1 MVMSGGIKKWIQQVT
16 EKALDLLDLKS
27 EGILLDDLI
36 AHCHA
41 VLSRRGEATGL
52 ALAGSVVLSWQA
64 LDRADHLKF
73 FRRLIDEF
81 GPDRDRLERAIIDYQ
96 ASLDEP
102 AIMNLHQAAEPKRQE
117 LFRRINS
124 APNGLQTLILMREEL
139 RKLLRDHPELGPID
153 QDFIHLFT
161 SWFNKGF
168 LELER
173 INWQTS
179 ATVLEKLIQYESVH
193 EIEGWDD
200 LRRRLA
206 EDRLCFAYFHPVIPD
221 EPLIFVEVALVQGMA
236 EAIAPLLETLPVS
249 PVDADTAVF
258 YSINNC
264 QPGLAGVSFG
274 NLLIKQVVS
283 VLQAQHPN
291 LKNFVT
297 LSPIPGLRRWLQ
309 SDGQMFLSQFEEAA
323 DKQDLKAIVAQY
335 LTDGNGPKLRDPV
348 AQFHL
353 GNGATLERINAE
365 ADLSARGLEQ
375 SFGFMVNYRYE
386 LDLIVS
392 NHEQLME
399 SGQIATS
406 KEIQQ
411 LLKKITRLPLKELS
425 DA

>member
-1 MVMSGGIKKWIQQVT
+1 MMMSGGIKKWIQQVT

-27 EGILLDDLI
+27 EGILIDDLI

-52 ALAGSVVLSWQA
+52 ALAASVVSSWQA
-64 LDRADHLKF
+64 LDRADHLIF

-81 GPDRDRLERAIIDYQ
+81 GPDRDRLEFAITDYQ
-96 ASLDEP
+96 ASLDEV
-102 AIMNLHQAAEPKRQE
+102 AIMNLHQAAEANRQE

-139 RKLLRDHPELGPID
+139 RKLLRDHPELRPID
-153 QDFIHLFT
+153 QDFVHLFT

-193 EIEGWDD
+193 EIQGWDD

-236 EAIAPLLETLPVS
+236 DAIAPLLETEPVL

-283 VLQAQHPN
+283 VLQAQHPS

-297 LSPIPGLRRWLQ
+297 LSPIPGLRRWLE
-309 SDGQMFLSQFEEAA
+309 SDGQMFLSRFEMAA
-323 DKQDLKAIVAQY
+323 DKRDLKAIVAQY

-348 AQFHL
+348 ARFHL

-365 ADLSARGLEQ
+365 ADLSARGLKQ

-392 NHEQLME
+392 NHEKLME

-406 KEIQQ
+406 REIQQ
-411 LLKKITRLPLKELS
+411 LLKKITRPPLKELS

>member
-1 MVMSGGIKKWIQQVT
+1 MSGGIKGWIQQVT
-16 EKALDLLDLKS
+16 DRALDLLDFKS
-27 EGILLDDLI
+27 EGVLLDDLI

-52 ALAGSVVLSWQA
+52 ALAGSVVSSWYA
-64 LDRADHLKF
+64 LDKADHLEF
-73 FRRLIDEF
+73 FSRLIDEF
-81 GPDRDRLERAIIDYQ
+81 GPDRGRLERAINDYQ
-96 ASLDEP
+96 DSLDELS
-102 AIMNLHQAAEPKRQE
+102 IMNLHQAAEANRQE

-139 RKLLRDHPELGPID
+139 SKLLRDHPELRPID
-153 QDFIHLFT
+153 QDFVHLFT

-193 EIEGWDD
+193 EIQGWDD

-206 EDRLCFAYFHPVIPD
+206 EDRFCFAYFHPVIPD
-221 EPLIFVEVALVQGMA
+221 EPLIFVEVALVQGVA
-236 EAIAPLLETLPVS
+236 DAIAPLLETTPVS

-283 VLQAQHPN
+283 VLQAEHPN

-297 LSPIPGLRRWLQ
+297 LSPIPGLRQWLE
-309 SDGQMFLSQFEEAA
+309 SDGQIFLDQFEEPA
-323 DKQDLKAIVAQY
+323 DKQKLKPIVAQY
-335 LTDGNGPKLRDPV
+335 LTDGKGSKLRDPV
-348 AQFHL
+348 ARFHL
-353 GNGATLERINAE
+353 GNGASLERINVD

-386 LDLIVS
+386 LDFIVS

-406 KEIQQ
+406 REVQQ
-411 LLKKITRLPLKELS
+411 LLKKMARSPLKELPH
-425 DA
+425 A

>member
-1 MVMSGGIKKWIQQVT
+1 
-16 EKALDLLDLKS
+16 
-27 EGILLDDLI
+27 
-36 AHCHA
+36 
-41 VLSRRGEATGL
+41 
-52 ALAGSVVLSWQA
+52 
-64 LDRADHLKF
+64 
-73 FRRLIDEF
+73 
-81 GPDRDRLERAIIDYQ
+81 
-96 ASLDEP
+96 
-102 AIMNLHQAAEPKRQE
+102 MNLHQAAEANRQE

-139 RKLLRDHPELGPID
+139 RKLLRDHPELRPID
-153 QDFIHLFT
+153 QDFVHLFT

-193 EIEGWDD
+193 EIQGWDD

-236 EAIAPLLETLPVS
+236 DAIAPLLETEPVL

-283 VLQAQHPN
+283 VLQAQHPS

-297 LSPIPGLRRWLQ
+297 LSPIPGLRRWLE
-309 SDGQMFLSQFEEAA
+309 SDGQMFLSRFEMAA

-348 AQFHL
+348 ARFHL

-392 NHEQLME
+392 NHEKLME

-406 KEIQQ
+406 REIQQ
-411 LLKKITRLPLKELS
+411 LLKKITRPPLKELS